1 MAATAH
7 HAPRMFATRF
17 SALYFLT
24 LAIGMSIAGNVSKFY
39 DPTNHT
45 SELRYFAV
53 FGISIIVIGVGS
65 LMVAKKVG

>member
-1 MAATAH
+1 
-7 HAPRMFATRF
+7 
-17 SALYFLT
+17 
-24 LAIGMSIAGNVSKFY
+24 MSIAGNVSKFY
-39 DPTNHT
+39 DPINQA